1 MNKNNY
7 KRSKKKKRK
16 HDIITFKKKE
26 NTIFDL
32 PSIQLAKKDFPLC
45 MQHLH
50 QNMRANHHLRHHG
63 RQQYGLFLK
72 GIGLTLEEAMR
83 FWKTEFTKVIDGD
96 KVCLFNDL
104 RFCDVLGRVCL
115 QP

>member
-1 MNKNNY
+1 M
-7 KRSKKKKRK
+7 
-16 HDIITFKKKE
+16 
-26 NTIFDL
+26 
-32 PSIQLAKKDFPLC
+32 QLAKKDFPLC

-83 FWKTEFTKVIDGD
+83 FWKTEFTKIIDGD
-96 KVCLFNDL
+96 KVCLLNDL
-104 RFCDVLGRVCL
+104 QFVMFWGVCVCKLEVLDGQWCYCVEETLTCMFT
-115 QP
+115 